1 MASVV
6 LNSVTYTDDANASTG
21 MANGGHRVRF
31 VPCLANFVA
40 EAATQLALQ
49 HASRDAADASEAAA
63 LASELAAAASALSAL
78 NSPGTNATSVT
89 SITFGTGSKTLT
101 IQTGKDLVV
110 GQFVSIAYTPDANN
124 WMQGVITAHNPGTGS
139 LTVNVGA
146 YKGTGTFADWT
157 IGLSGPDALPVQTG
171 NAGKYLTTS
180 GSVASWIVPPEFAAM
195 RRQAFL
201 AAGSASSAEFASQS
215 ATSAAKAAKRAA
227 FMAAG
232 NTLQVQQMAVVVAN
246 SASRSRSYFYGNF

>member
-6 LNSVTYTDDANASTG
+6 LNGVTYTDDANASTG

-31 VPCLANFVA
+31 VPCLADFVT

-49 HASRDAADASEAAA
+49 HASRDAADDSEAAA

-89 SITFGTGSKTLT
+89 SLTFGTGSKTLT

-124 WMQGVITAHNPGTGS
+124 WMQGVITAHNSGTGS

-146 YKGTGTFADWT
+146 YKGTGTFTDWT

>member
-6 LNSVTYTDDANASTG
+6 LNGVTYTDDANASTG

-31 VPCLANFVA
+31 VPCLADFVT

-110 GQFVSIAYTPDANN
+110 GQFVSIAYTPNANN

-146 YKGTGTFADWT
+146 YKGTGTFTAWT

-180 GSVASWIVPPEFAAM
+180 GSVASWVVPPEFAAM
-195 RRQAFL
+195 RRQVFM

>member
-6 LNSVTYTDDANASTG
+6 LNGVTYTDDANASTG

-31 VPCLANFVA
+31 VPCLADFVT

-63 LASELAAAASALSAL
+63 LVSQNAAAASALSAL
-78 NSPGTNATSVT
+78 NSPGTNATSTT
-89 SITFGTGSKTLT
+89 SLTFGTGSKTLT

-110 GQFVSIAYTPDANN
+110 GQFVSIAYTTDANN

-146 YKGTGTFADWT
+146 YKGTGTYTDWT
-157 IGLSGPDALPVQTG
+157 IGLSGPDALPAQTG
-171 NAGKYLTTS
+171 NAGRYLTTS
-180 GSVASWIVPPEFAAM
+180 GSVASWVIPPEFAAL
-195 RRQAFL
+195 RRQVFL
-201 AAGSASSAEFASQS
+201 AAGSASSAEMSSQS
-215 ATSAAKAAKRAA
+215 ATAAAKAAKRAA

-232 NTLQVQQMAVVVAN
+232 NTLQVQQMSVVVAG

>member
-63 LASELAAAASALSAL
+63 LASEQAAAASALSAV
-78 NSPGTNATSVT
+78 NAPGTNATSVT

-146 YKGTGTFADWT
+146 YKGTGTFTAWT

-180 GSVASWIVPPEFAAM
+180 GSVASWVVPPEFAAM

-227 FMAAG
+227 FMAGG
-232 NTLQVQQMAVVVAN
+232 NKLQVQQIESRLAGM
-246 SASRSRSYFYGNF
+246 SSRSRSYFYGNF

>member
-63 LASELAAAASALSAL
+63 LASEQAAAASALSAV
-78 NSPGTNATSVT
+78 NAPGTNATSVT

-146 YKGTGTFADWT
+146 YKGTGTFTAWT

-180 GSVASWIVPPEFAAM
+180 GSVASWEVPPEFAEITLIANQGVTDA
-195 RRQAFL
+195 R
-201 AAGSASSAEFASQS
+201 
-215 ATSAAKAAKRAA
+215 RAA
-227 FMAAG
+227 FI
-232 NTLQVQQMAVVVAN
+232 AN
-246 SASRSRSYFYGNF
+246 SSKLQMQQIESRLALSSSRSRSYFYGNF

>member
-6 LNSVTYTDDANASTG
+6 LNGVTYTDDANASTG

-31 VPCLANFVA
+31 VPCLSNFVA

-63 LASELAAAASALSAL
+63 LDSELAAAASALSAL

-110 GQFVSIAYTPDANN
+110 GQFVSIAHTPDANN
-124 WMQGVITAHNPGTGS
+124 WMQGVITSHNPGTGS

>member
-6 LNSVTYTDDANASTG
+6 LNGVTYTDDANASTG

-31 VPCLANFVA
+31 VPCLSNFVA

-63 LASELAAAASALSAL
+63 LASEQAAAASALSAV
-78 NSPGTNATSVT
+78 NAPGTNATSVT

-146 YKGTGTFADWT
+146 YKGTGTFTAWT

-171 NAGKYLTTS
+171 NAGKYLTTN

-195 RRQAFL
+195 RRQVFM

-232 NTLQVQQMAVVVAN
+232 NTIQVQQMAVVVAN